1 MAVEIR
7 SRQGKDVNS
16 QLNEFTASKE
26 YEGFTFRSLFIKL
39 TFEFLMRD
47 LEKNKDFETIYEYIK
62 TFGKELTAVKIKIIN
77 KKGFKS
83 GHYWLLSIITKL
95 LSLKSLKL
103 YQSDQNPFGKDGY
116 RFLEKAF
123 AYFAKHGG
131 ELEKL

>member
-1 MAVEIR
+1 MEIR
-7 SRQGKDVNS
+7 TRQGKDADS
-16 QLNEFTASKE
+16 QLNEFTTSKE